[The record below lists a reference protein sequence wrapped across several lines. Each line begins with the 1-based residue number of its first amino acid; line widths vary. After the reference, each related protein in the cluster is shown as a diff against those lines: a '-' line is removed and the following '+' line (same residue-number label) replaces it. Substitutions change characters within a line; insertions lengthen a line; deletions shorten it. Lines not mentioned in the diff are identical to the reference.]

1 MNITIRK
8 MQPGDTDAL
17 YGLLSDPE
25 VMRHLEPP
33 FDREKTETFLHHAGL
48 TEPPLVYAAEANG
61 DFTGYVIYHA
71 YDADSV
77 EIGWVLL
84 PEYWG
89 RGYASA
95 LTDRLIDRARQERK
109 RLPRLRNL
117 RRIGGLSAAI
127 RGYAKRLCQPGRVFS
142 FFAVSTP
149 PSEFSFT

>member
-17 YGLLSDPE
+17 YSLLSDPE

-61 DFTGYVIYHA
+61 DFIGYVIYHA

-89 RGYASA
+89 RGYASE
-95 LTDRLIDRARQERK
+95 LTDMLIEKAQRDK
-109 RLPRLRNL
+109 KNL
-117 RRIGGLSAAI
+117 VLECVPEQVKTRHVALKKGFEYIGNYDGLDVFIRRTTI
-127 RGYAKRLCQPGRVFS
+127 
-142 FFAVSTP
+142 
-149 PSEFSFT
+149 